1 MFSKADVELYFNAE
15 KSESLF
21 FMVVGILGVLSAIVL
36 FFALKQIWAKGA
48 AIPVFLVG
56 LLMVVVGY
64 TVYSRSDA
72 QRKDIAYKM
81 DMNPNAL
88 TLQEIPRMEKV
99 MANFVYYRY
108 TEIFLLAAGIIL
120 FLVFRTKPT
129 GQWWMGLG
137 LSLAIMA
144 AIMLLADGFA
154 ERRGAQYFKGLKEF
168 SKNRI

>member
-21 FMVVGILGVLSAIVL
+21 FMIVGILGVISALAL
-36 FFALKQIWAKGA
+36 FFFVKPTWAKGA

-56 LLMVVVGY
+56 LLMVIVGAI
-64 TVYSRSDA
+64 VFSRSDE
-72 QRKDIAYKM
+72 QRKDIVYKL
-81 DMNPNAL
+81 DMNTEAIIL
-88 TLQEIPRMEKV
+88 EEIPRMEKV

-108 TEIFLLAAGIIL
+108 TEIFLLTAGVIL
-120 FLVFRTKPT
+120 FFVFRSKSNA
-129 GQWWMGLG
+129 QWWMGLG

-144 AIMLLADGFA
+144 GIMLLADGFA

-168 SKNRI
+168 SKR